1 MIIITCD
8 ESVTSKLDRILC
20 AGLKRLPYMYA
31 AHDHSCALLRQGIY
45 QSVLTIGKGATS
57 LENVPWRTS
66 KPSRSVCAEST
77 ADIDA
82 ASVTSQSR
90 LYIDNNYYYNL

>member
-20 AGLKRLPYMYA
+20 VGLKRLPYMY
-31 AHDHSCALLRQGIY
+31 ALLRQGIY

-66 KPSRSVCAEST
+66 KPSRSVFAEST
-77 ADIDA
+77 AESIMLQ
-82 ASVTSQSR
+82 SQSH
-90 LYIDNNYYYNL
+90 